1 MRIFTIITTLV
12 VCIATFRTYGQISL
26 DSCQRLARE
35 NYPLIRRY
43 DLIEKSREYTLSNAN
58 KAYLPQLKLNV
69 IAGVIDG
76 MPSFSAPGTSESSGV
91 DFNVI
96 TIAQLNQTIWDGG
109 VTKVRKEM
117 TNASAE
123 IEKADLEVSLFA
135 LEERVNNLFFG
146 ILLIDEQ
153 IHQLELLKTILER
166 NLKSVQNAIENGT
179 AYKTDLDEIH
189 VEIINADQKIA
200 ELTSNRQA
208 YQSILHAMTGS
219 ALDLSGGL
227 ITPELEETFFTTNIN
242 RPELTLFQNQEFLFQ
257 AQGKMEK
264 TSLYPKIGLMGLGV
278 FIQPGAEF
286 GTSSINNL
294 MVGGLSLNW
303 NIGGFYT
310 NSNKK
315 KLTELNVQKVN
326 TQRETFLFN
335 TNLELTQT
343 RQELKKYKTLI
354 DQDKKLLTLKGRI
367 RAAYETKY
375 ENGITTMTELLN
387 MTNEEHLA
395 KQNLAVHE
403 IQYLMTAYRYK
414 NKSGN

>member
-1 MRIFTIITTLV
+1 
-12 VCIATFRTYGQISL
+12 
-26 DSCQRLARE
+26 
-35 NYPLIRRY
+35 
-43 DLIEKSREYTLSNAN
+43 
-58 KAYLPQLKLNV
+58 
-69 IAGVIDG
+69 
-76 MPSFSAPGTSESSGV
+76 
-91 DFNVI
+91 
-96 TIAQLNQTIWDGG
+96 
-109 VTKVRKEM
+109 
-117 TNASAE
+117 
-123 IEKADLEVSLFA
+123 
-135 LEERVNNLFFG
+135 
-146 ILLIDEQ
+146 
-153 IHQLELLKTILER
+153 
-166 NLKSVQNAIENGT
+166 
-179 AYKTDLDEIH
+179 
-189 VEIINADQKIA
+189 
-200 ELTSNRQA
+200 
-208 YQSILHAMTGS
+208 
-219 ALDLSGGL
+219 
-227 ITPELEETFFTTNIN
+227 
-242 RPELTLFQNQEFLFQ
+242 
-257 AQGKMEK
+257 
-264 TSLYPKIGLMGLGV
+264 V

-343 RQELKKYKTLI
+343 RQELEKYKTLI